1 MDTPGASSPE
11 PMKEL
16 NLPGGKTMSAGVTEQ
31 TAAKAKK
38 PLIMEMKDKP
48 PIETEYLGDSVRV
61 VVHVEKETSAKDIDL
76 DIAETELKLESKNYE
91 LRYKFENGVHVD
103 PDSVRA
109 KFSKTKHTLTLSID
123 TIKS

>member
-1 MDTPGASSPE
+1 
-11 PMKEL
+11 MKEL
-16 NLPGGKTMSAGVTEQ
+16 NLPGGKTMSAGITEQ

-109 KFSKTKHTLTLSID
+109 KFSKTKHTLTLTID